1 MRNFLITTV
10 NLLLLFSINLFAE
23 GQAPVRF
30 ELKSQWQF
38 KQEGTDQWHK
48 ADVPGCVHTDLMHN
62 KIIENPYYRLN
73 EKKLQWIGEK
83 NWTYETTFDFPED
96 ALAKDHIG
104 LIFKG
109 LDTYAK
115 VYLNGSLI
123 LSADDMF
130 REWNV
135 DVKQLLKSKNNSLRV
150 EFRNVFDENVPK
162 WKSAPFRLQSFPNN
176 DQADTMINMYSRKA
190 GFHFGW
196 DWGPRLVTYGIWRPI
211 YIEAWNDYKLNHVQI
226 IQKEVT
232 KEKASV
238 TSAFEILS
246 DKNQHVSIQ
255 VLSGSSQL
263 ASREFDLKKGDNN
276 LSLDFTIMNPRLWW
290 TNGLGEQYLYN
301 FDFLVKSE
309 NGAVDKKSVRTGIR
323 SLEVVRQKDSLGI
336 SMYVKLNGIP
346 VFMKGADYIP
356 QDNFQNRVSFERYK
370 HMIKS
375 ARDANMNMLRLWGGG
390 IFEDDTFYELCDEYG
405 ILIWHDFMFA
415 CGMYP
420 ADSHYLENV
429 KQEIVDN
436 VKRIRNHPSLAL
448 YCGNNENEVA
458 WYNWGWKDKYSSSE
472 QKQYESDM
480 KKLYYEVIPEALS
493 LSDTTRYY
501 HFTSPIAGFNNI
513 PSGMG
518 DIHYWGVWHGKEPFE
533 NYEKNLARF
542 VSEYGFQSYPEM
554 NTIKKYA
561 APEDMNLH
569 SEVMLSH
576 QRCMSDERRDKEYG
590 NRLITTYMERYFE
603 TPKDFESYVY
613 LSQVQQAFGVKMAIE
628 SHRRNMPYCMGSLF
642 WQIDDCWPV
651 ASWSSIDYFGKWKAL
666 QYYAVRE
673 YSQTI
678 VSPVIKDD
686 KIEVFIVN
694 DKPGEIKA
702 ELELKL
708 YDFSGKELS
717 RRTVPVTIKSTSSAV
732 YFTADKDEVLGNN
745 DETKTF
751 VLAQVKVNGSLLT
764 ENILF
769 FVYPKDLELE
779 KPKITMNLEKN
790 SEGYLVELT
799 ADKFAKDVCLS
810 TDEDGFFTDNYFD
823 LIPGISKKFEL
834 KTDKTIDG
842 LEGKIRLTSL
852 VDTYK

>member
-1 MRNFLITTV
+1 MRQFLLTVQIILLCSIT
-10 NLLLLFSINLFAE
+10 LLAE
-23 GQAPVRF
+23 GKSPVRL

-38 KQEGTDQWHK
+38 RQEGTNQWHK
-48 ADVPGCVHTDLMHN
+48 AEVPGTVHTDLMHN
-62 KIIENPYYRLN
+62 KIIENPFYRLN

-83 NWTYETTFDFPED
+83 NWTYETTFDLPGEI
-96 ALAKDHIG
+96 LNKDHIE

-115 VYLNGSLI
+115 VYLNDSLI

-130 REWNV
+130 REWNASL
-135 DVKQLLKSKNNSLRV
+135 KGLLKASNNSLRV
-150 EFRNVFDENVPK
+150 EFRNVFDENIQK
-162 WKSAPFRLQSFPNN
+162 WKNAPFRLQSFPNN

-211 YIEAWNDYKLNHVQI
+211 YIEAWNDYKLDHVQI
-226 IQKEVT
+226 IQKAVT
-232 KEKASV
+232 KEKASI
-238 TSAFEILS
+238 TSALEILS
-246 DKNQHVSIQ
+246 DKDQHVSIQ
-255 VLSGSSQL
+255 VLNGSSEL
-263 ASREFDLKKGDNN
+263 ASREYDLKKGSNKV
-276 LSLDFTIMNPRLWW
+276 SLDFSIMNPRLWW

-301 FDFLVKSE
+301 FDFSVKSG
-309 NGAVDKKSVRTGIR
+309 NGYLDKKSVRTGIR
-323 SLEVVRQKDSLGI
+323 SLEVVRQKDSLGV

-356 QDNFQNRVSFERYK
+356 QDNFQNRVTFERYK

-375 ARDANMNMLRLWGGG
+375 AHDANMNMLRLWGGG
-390 IFEDDTFYELCDEYG
+390 IFEEDVFYELCDEYG

-429 KQEIVDN
+429 KLEIIDN

-448 YCGNNENEVA
+448 YCGNNENEIS
-458 WYNWGWKDKYSSSE
+458 WYNWGWKQMYSASE
-472 QKQYESDM
+472 QKQYESDL

-501 HFTSPIAGFNNI
+501 HFSSPVAGFNGI
-513 PSGMG
+513 PNGNG

-554 NTIKKYA
+554 STIKKYA
-561 APEDMNLH
+561 SLEDMNLH

-590 NRLITTYMERYFE
+590 NRLISTYMERYYNNS
-603 TPKDFESYVY
+603 KDFESYVY

-666 QYYAVRE
+666 QYYAKRE
-673 YSQTI
+673 YAQTI
-678 VSPVIKDD
+678 VSPVIKDS
-686 KIEVFIVN
+686 KFEVFIVN
-694 DKPGEIKA
+694 DKPEEVKA
-702 ELELKL
+702 ELDLAL
-708 YDFSGKELS
+708 FDFSGKQLS
-717 RRTVPVTIKSTSSAV
+717 KKTVPVTIKNNTSAI
-732 YFTADKDEVLGNN
+732 YFSADKAEVLGNY
-745 DETKTF
+745 DETRTF
-751 VLAQVKVNGSLLT
+751 VLAQVKAEGSLLA
-764 ENILF
+764 ENVLF
-769 FVYPKDLELE
+769 FVYPKDLKLE
-779 KPKITMNLEKN
+779 KPKITMNVKKN
-790 SEGYLVELT
+790 SEGYTLELST
-799 ADKFAKDVCLS
+799 DKFAKDVCLS
-810 TDEDGFFTDNYFD
+810 TDEDVFFTDNYFD
-823 LIPGISKKFEL
+823 LIPGISKKLEL
-834 KTDKTIDG
+834 KTGKEIEN
-842 LEGKIRLTSL
+842 LEGKIILFSL
-852 VDTYK
+852 IDSYK